1 MAEESS
7 EEPGGE
13 PTNLSSDRLAEAA
26 MSAYFTGSTQGAVS
40 HGPEPPCFP
49 EVRSKPVAEL
59 QPLRS
64 QLRPRYLCS
73 PGSLPS
79 AARLCW
85 VPALTPKCHRAACV
99 LALPHPP
106 ASPLPS
112 HPAGNFGPRDPL
124 SSYLSPTGQS
134 ATG

>member
-7 EEPGGE
+7 EEPGRE

-26 MSAYFTGSTQGAVS
+26 MSAYFAGSTQGAVS
-40 HGPEPPCFP
+40 RGSEPLCFP
-49 EVRSKPVAEL
+49 EVRSQPVAEL
-59 QPLRS
+59 PPLRS
-64 QLRPRYLCS
+64 QLRPS
-73 PGSLPS
+73 GSLPS

-99 LALPHPP
+99 LALRHPP